1 MDITWWH
8 RALVLSLIILV
19 LSLVATNYSRTR
31 QTWRRIA
38 AFIVQILPTAI
49 AYVLAA
55 GDIAKRESSVLLWI
69 GITILQFL
77 IATWLIRAH
86 LLHIKRDGD
95 AYFASFNDPPTEPK
109 NRRIEGQSTIKLL
122 IFLIYGVVG
131 LVGTTL
137 SYFVIGESF
146 DLTGDEIPFV
156 FKNNEGFTAALSLLV
171 IVLASAAI
179 PIYTDLAKQLK
190 AGDETFE
197 HDVSQLS
204 QLISGLCVHSDNIWR
219 HFSAVSNSLAREWSA
234 RINEIHGLTRSQAV
248 AQSFYHH
255 VFLPYEVHHFLK
267 ENKEYFE
274 RSRRELQSMA
284 ALRIWKSRFEGEVL
298 VDSWHWPR
306 TSMAADSQGDVI
318 FADLLQ
324 ESKLDRS
331 QTRIKKWMSDWE
343 LTTEGSEEA
352 HDHLDE
358 VSQNQHALRLEFIG
372 WTLQQ
377 PAVAARRTDNQFR
390 KISFDQNLD
399 PPLRVDD
406 VKDHEFQVPDSV
418 SLLPTSEMTLY
429 SLLDELQFR
438 DLLTDK
444 QFIDN
449 AIAKL
454 QSRMRRHLDDFVR
467 TSPDTPS
474 TDLQSKITTVCDR
487 LEIDAATFFDDMKVF
502 MGIDRSNRKAKIPD
516 DSGEDAKQT
525 ALAAKARF
533 LYYALWLTEAPD
545 GETLL
550 GRFLHTAAG
559 ADKGPRFGASSLSHT
574 EIIEWFQLLYGRL
587 ESKIKGKWFEV
598 GSSQRLETEFIG
610 LLLAD
615 HRSALRNWLR
625 AARAHQA
632 RERLFEFRKR
642 LARQNHGEPR
652 RQLGLTILPDRQARQ
667 SHLRCFVYAASEG
680 QRSPLRFKSIHD
692 IKPNTI
698 YSRDWLSEISRFP
711 EL

>member
-1 MDITWWH
+1 M
-8 RALVLSLIILV
+8 
-19 LSLVATNYSRTR
+19 
-31 QTWRRIA
+31 A
-38 AFIVQILPTAI
+38 AFIVQVVPTAI
-49 AYVLAA
+49 AYVLAD
-55 GDIAKRESSVLLWI
+55 GDIAKRELSVLLWI
-69 GITILQFL
+69 GATILQFL

-95 AYFASFNDPPTEPK
+95 AYFASFNYPSTEPNDAYFASSNYLPTEPN
-109 NRRIEGQSTIKLL
+109 NRGIEGQSTIELL

-190 AGDETFE
+190 AIDETFE

-204 QLISGLCVHSDNIWR
+204 QLISGLSVHSDNIWR

-234 RINEIHGLTRSQAV
+234 TINEIPGLPRSQAV

-255 VFLPYEVHHFLK
+255 IFLPYEVHHFLK
-267 ENKEYFE
+267 ENKEDKEYFE
-274 RSRRELQSMA
+274 RSRREMQSMA
-284 ALRIWKSRFEGEVL
+284 ARSIWKSRSEREVL
-298 VDSWHWPR
+298 VDSWYGGS
-306 TSMAADSQGDVI
+306 TSKAADRQGGVI

-324 ESKLDRS
+324 ESKSDHSKKRV
-331 QTRIKKWMSDWE
+331 KKWMSDWE

-352 HDHLDE
+352 HDRLDE

-390 KISFDQNLD
+390 RISFKQKLV

-406 VKDHEFQVPDSV
+406 IKDHEFQVPDSV
-418 SLLPTSEMTLY
+418 SLLPISEMTLH
-429 SLLDELQFR
+429 SLLDELQFQRLLR
-438 DLLTDK
+438 DFK
-444 QFIDN
+444 FIDN
-449 AIAKL
+449 AITML
-454 QSRMRRHLDDFVR
+454 QDRMLRHLAAFEG
-467 TSPDTPS
+467 TSPDTTS
-474 TDLQSKITTVCDR
+474 TALNSKITTVCDR
-487 LEIDAATFFDDMKVF
+487 LEIDAATFFDDMNVF
-502 MGIDRSNRKAKIPD
+502 KGIDRSNRKAVIPD
-516 DSGEDAKQT
+516 KSDDDAKQT
-525 ALAAKARF
+525 ALVAKARF

-545 GETLL
+545 DKTLL
-550 GRFLHTAAG
+550 GRLLHTAAG
-559 ADKGPRFGASSLSHT
+559 ADRGPRFGASSLSHT
-574 EIIEWFQLLYGRL
+574 EIIEWFQLLFRRL
-587 ESKIKGKWFEV
+587 EREIKKDSFEV

-642 LARQNHGEPR
+642 LARQSHGEPK
-652 RQLGLTILPDRQARQ
+652 RQLGLTILPNRQARQ
-667 SHLRCFVYAASEG
+667 SHLRWFVYAASGG